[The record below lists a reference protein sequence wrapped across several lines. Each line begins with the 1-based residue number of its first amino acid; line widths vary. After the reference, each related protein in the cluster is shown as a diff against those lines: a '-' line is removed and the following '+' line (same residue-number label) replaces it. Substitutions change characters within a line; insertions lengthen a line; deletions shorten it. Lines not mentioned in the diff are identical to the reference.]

1 MDPWALL
8 GIEPSDDARA
18 IKRAY
23 AKKLK
28 QTRPDEK
35 PQEFQQ
41 LHSAYK
47 RALTIAE
54 SPQPLVES
62 PQPVVESPQP
72 VVESPQPVV
81 ESPQPVI
88 ESAQSGEDNPQPAME
103 TQQPSPQEET
113 AVAER
118 EAPPELSPEQGSA
131 AVETERQKRIDEYRQ
146 VLEQVDRALENDRLI
161 GMEETWRFLAECSY
175 LLEEEFNWNLGLG
188 VFERFARFNS
198 EAPVKG
204 RKQKYRPQVTANI
217 LAYGDMLFGW
227 SENRGYL
234 YREFGETLCNAVFDA
249 MQGDPQAANPL
260 QGVRGGRKLVEQKPR
275 PVEESLDYYYFG
287 NLLGRAF
294 ALLLDVFLVYVVVG
308 LATSVVMIRAMGKSE
323 GDAGFTALFVSI
335 LGYLVLAWIAES
347 SRWQATPAKYLLG
360 YRVTDR
366 HFKRVGYLH
375 GLWRIFSFMFT
386 LPLFKIGWF
395 INCFLGGNLLHD
407 RLSRTYVIDYRKSRE
422 EYLKGNGGQ

>member
-54 SPQPLVES
+54 RPQPMM
-62 PQPVVESPQP
+62 
-72 VVESPQPVV
+72 

-88 ESAQSGEDNPQPAME
+88 ESPQPVIESPQPIIENPQPVVERPQPAME

-118 EAPPELSPEQGSA
+118 EAPPELPPEQDSA
-131 AVETERQKRIDEYRQ
+131 AAETERQKRIDEYRQ
-146 VLEQVDRALENDRLI
+146 VLEQVDRALESDRLI

-198 EAPVKG
+198 EAPEKG
-204 RKQKYRPQVTANI
+204 SQVAANI
-217 LAYGDMLFGW
+217 LVHGDMLFGW
-227 SENRGYL
+227 SESRGYL
-234 YREFGETLCNAVFDA
+234 YREFGEALCNAVFDV
-249 MQGDPQAANPL
+249 MEGDLQSVDPL

-275 PVEESLDYYYFG
+275 PAEESLDYYYFG

-308 LATSVVMIRAMGKSE
+308 LTTSVVMIKAMGKSE
-323 GDAGFTALFVSI
+323 GDASFTALSVSI
-335 LGYLVLAWIAES
+335 LGYLVLAWIAEG

-366 HFKRVGYLH
+366 HFKRVGYPH

>member
-1 MDPWALL
+1 MDPWVLL
-8 GIEPSDDARA
+8 GIEPSDDTRA

-54 SPQPLVES
+54 SPQPVIES
-62 PQPVVESPQP
+62 PQPVVASPQP
-72 VVESPQPVV
+72 VVENSQPL
-81 ESPQPVI
+81 I
-88 ESAQSGEDNPQPAME
+88 ETAQSGEDSPQPAME
-103 TQQPSPQEET
+103 THQPAPPEET

-118 EAPPELSPEQGSA
+118 EPPPELPPEQHSA
-131 AVETERQKRIDEYRQ
+131 AVEAERQKRIDEYRR
-146 VLEQVDRALENDRLI
+146 VLQQVDRALENDRRI
-161 GMEETWRFLAECSY
+161 GMEKTWRFLAECSY

-188 VFERFARFNS
+188 VFECFARFNS
-198 EAPVKG
+198 EAPEKG
-204 RKQKYRPQVTANI
+204 CNQKYRPQVTANI

-227 SENRGYL
+227 SENRDYL
-234 YREFGETLCNAVFDA
+234 YREFGEALCDAVLDS
-249 MQGDPQAANPL
+249 MQGEPQSVDPL
-260 QGVRGGRKLVEQKPR
+260 QGVRGGRKLIKHKPQ
-275 PVEESLDYYYFG
+275 PAEESLDYYYFG
-287 NLLGRAF
+287 HLLARAF
-294 ALLLDVFLVYVVVG
+294 AFLLDIFLVYVVVG
-308 LATSVVMIRAMGKSE
+308 LTTSIIMIKAIGKSE
-323 GDAGFTALFVSI
+323 GAANLTALFVSI

-347 SRWQATPAKYLLG
+347 SRWQATPAKHLLG

-375 GLWRIFSFMFT
+375 GLWRIFSFILT
-386 LPLFKIGWF
+386 LPLFKVGWF

>member
-8 GIEPSDDARA
+8 GIEPSDDVRA

-54 SPQPLVES
+54 SPQPLMESPHQPVES

-72 VVESPQPVV
+72 A
-81 ESPQPVI
+81 I
-88 ESAQSGEDNPQPAME
+88 ESAQSAEDPQSAME
-103 TQQPSPQEET
+103 TQQPSSQEET

-118 EAPPELSPEQGSA
+118 ESPPELPPGQDSA
-131 AVETERQKRIDEYRQ
+131 AVETERQKRIDECQRVLRQ
-146 VLEQVDRALENDRLI
+146 VEELLESSRVISVEEN
-161 GMEETWRFLAECSY
+161 WHFLAECSY

-188 VFERFARFNS
+188 VFERIARFNT
-198 EAPVKG
+198 EAPWKRG
-204 RKQKYRPQVTANI
+204 KQEYRSQVTANI
-217 LAYGDMLFGW
+217 LIYADMLFGW

-249 MQGDPQAANPL
+249 MQGDPQSVNPL

-275 PVEESLDYYYFG
+275 PAEESLDYYYFG

-294 ALLLDVFLVYVVVG
+294 ALLLDVFLAYVVVG
-308 LATSVVMIRAMGKSE
+308 LATSVVMIKAMGKSE
-323 GDAGFTALFVSI
+323 GDANFTALSVSI

-407 RLSRTYVIDYRKSRE
+407 RLSRSYVIDYRKSRE
-422 EYLKGNGGQ
+422 EYLKGSGNR